1 MVAITAQQLS
11 NELKQ
16 AGIALNGV
24 ELHGLLSGFI
34 CGGIKDESWKT
45 LLYKF
50 TNDDHAYPIQLLT
63 KITELYQTLHKNLA
77 DITEFEFDLDLGESG
92 DVFQNINALSEW
104 SNHFLLGLG
113 LAQPNLQQEKQADI
127 VEAISDL
134 HDICQ
139 LGYEDGDDEEGL
151 EQAFEEIVEYLR
163 TIAMLFYSHFGQA
176 QATMHRTVH

>member
-77 DITEFEFDLDLGESG
+77 DITEFEFDLDLGS
-92 DVFQNINALSEW
+92 
-104 SNHFLLGLG
+104 
-113 LAQPNLQQEKQADI
+113 QAMFSK
-127 VEAISDL
+127 IS
-134 HDICQ
+134 
-139 LGYEDGDDEEGL
+139 
-151 EQAFEEIVEYLR
+151 
-163 TIAMLFYSHFGQA
+163 
-176 QATMHRTVH
+176 MHSANGVITFCSA